1 MKKVLLTTALFF
13 AAFTISA
20 QESVVKEAKKAK
32 SNPEE
37 AAKII
42 EPALVDPSTAN
53 DPATWKLAGDF
64 QKSIYDDENMKL
76 YLPGGQNRL
85 PEIPAAWPCFPF
97 LFCPVPGRGDAAYHW
112 GLT

>member
-37 AAKII
+37 LWLTLLRLMTLQLGNWQVIFRS
-42 EPALVDPSTAN
+42 LSMM
-53 DPATWKLAGDF
+53 
-64 QKSIYDDENMKL
+64 MK
-76 YLPGGQNRL
+76 
-85 PEIPAAWPCFPF
+85 
-97 LFCPVPGRGDAAYHW
+97 
-112 GLT
+112 T